1 MICVMSFDRDA
12 DGRVIGRRWCAT
24 RKKTTRYQD
33 HVRTLCDMVVTLPCG
48 IDKRHPDCPECLAK
62 LEE

>member
-1 MICVMSFDRDA
+1 MICVMSLDRDE

-24 RKKTTRYQD
+24 RKKTTNYQD
-33 HVRTLCDMVVTLPCG
+33 NVLTMCGMVVTLPCG
-48 IDKRHPDCPECLAK
+48 IDVRQPDCPECLAN